1 VLAVA
6 KANHIA
12 DPNRIYAGQQ
22 LDMSSISGSAAGQE
36 APDASTTRAAAPPW
50 HTLVGGASA
59 LSSEFGVRQDP
70 FTGQVKQHQG
80 IDVLAPS
87 GAPVA
92 AFEAG
97 KVIFSGWKP
106 GYGTTVIL
114 RHEDG
119 LESIYGHLSRSLV
132 KVGEMVASHA
142 PIARVGA
149 SGHATGAHLH
159 FEVRSQGRATDPLAL
174 LKELLPQTT
183 QPGVVLSEGQVGSPS
198 GAPDLVLPPR
208 TSRLAQS
215 QLGYSNL

>member
-174 LKELLPQTT
+174 LKELLPQTA

-198 GAPDLVLPPR
+198 GDPALVPPPR
-208 TSRLAQS
+208 TSRLARS
-215 QLGYSNL
+215 HMGYSN